1 MVNNKDDNDFNFIDT
16 LFGFIKFI
24 TILFL
29 ILFIFVFGFTRVV
42 NHNTDLMGYRLFK
55 VETKNMKPDYK
66 KNDLVLVK
74 SMSSDMFIKGDVLG
88 FIDNDESIR
97 ISKISEVITD
107 EIGTQFVMNDISK
120 DNETVIDDDNIY
132 GKVVYKF
139 GLFSLLYKL
148 SLNTVGIIA
157 AFAIP
162 VLIIILLSFRGLVG
176 EVKKKKLEKK
186 IEDNLEADL
195 ESEDD
200 DDDDDDEESNR
211 LINKY
216 YE

>member
-1 MVNNKDDNDFNFIDT
+1 
-16 LFGFIKFI
+16 
-24 TILFL
+24 
-29 ILFIFVFGFTRVV
+29 
-42 NHNTDLMGYRLFK
+42 
-55 VETKNMKPDYK
+55 
-66 KNDLVLVK
+66 
-74 SMSSDMFIKGDVLG
+74 
-88 FIDNDESIR
+88 
-97 ISKISEVITD
+97 
-107 EIGTQFVMNDISK
+107 MNDIST